1 MDLKDIL
8 AISGQ
13 GGLYKFISQGRQ
25 GIIVESFDDKKR
37 TCIYA
42 TQKVTTL
49 EDIAIYTDEKE
60 VPLADIFKSIFEKE
74 NGGETINHKSSPE
87 ELKKYMEEILPEY
100 DRDRVYV
107 SDIKKV
113 VNWYNILHKL
123 KLLKFDEKK
132 EEKEDKKK
140 KEEKTT
146 EAKEGQK
153 VEGKEEQK
161 ADAREEIIKA
171 RKQTPRYKGAGTK
184 AKEHTKINVSHKG
197 KSSQKV

>member
-1 MDLKDIL
+1 MNLKEIL

-13 GGLYKFISQGRQ
+13 SGLYKYISQGRQ
-25 GIIVESFDDKKR
+25 GIIVESFEDKKR

-42 TQKVTTL
+42 TQNVTTL
-49 EDIAIYTDEKE
+49 EDIAIYSDDKE
-60 VPLADIFKSIFEKE
+60 VPLADIFKAIYDKE
-74 NGGETINHKSSPE
+74 NGGKSINHKTSPE
-87 ELKKYMEEILPEY
+87 ELKSYMEEILPNY
-100 DRDRVYV
+100 DKERVYV

-113 VNWYNILHKL
+113 VHWYNILHKH

-132 EEKEDKKK
+132 EG
-140 KEEKTT
+140 KEEK
-146 EAKEGQK
+146 KEKDEKTGE
-153 VEGKEEQK
+153 VKEEQK
-161 ADAREEIIKA
+161 AEVKEDIIKA

>member
-1 MDLKDIL
+1 MNLKDIL

-13 GGLYKFISQGRQ
+13 SGLYKFISQGRQ
-25 GIIVESFDDKKR
+25 GIIVESFEDKKR

-49 EDIAIYTDEKE
+49 EDIAIYSDDKE
-60 VPLADIFKSIFEKE
+60 VPLADILKTIHDKE
-74 NGGETINHKSSPE
+74 NGGKSINHKSSPE
-87 ELKKYMEEILPEY
+87 ELKKYMAEILPDY

-113 VNWYNILHKL
+113 VQWYNILHKH
-123 KLLKFDEKK
+123 KLLKFDEK
-132 EEKEDKKK
+132 EEKDEKDEKKK
-140 KEEKTT
+140 KEEKTGEVKE
-146 EAKEGQK
+146 EAKAEAT
-153 VEGKEEQK
+153 E
-161 ADAREEIIKA
+161 DIIKT

>member
-1 MDLKDIL
+1 MNLKDIL

-25 GIIVESFDDKKR
+25 GIIVESFADKKR

-49 EDIAIYTDEKE
+49 EDIAIYSEEKE
-60 VPLADIFKSIFEKE
+60 VPLADILKTIFEKE
-74 NGGETINHKSSPE
+74 NGGKTINHKASPE
-87 ELKKYMEEILPEY
+87 ELKKYMEEILPDY
-100 DRDRVYV
+100 DKDRVYI

-123 KLLKFDEKK
+123 KLLKFDEEK
-132 EEKEDKKK
+132 EEKEDKT
-140 KEEKTT
+140 E
-146 EAKEGQK
+146 EAKEDKINPPKTAAKFKGPGLK
-153 VEGKEEQK
+153 GK
-161 ADAREEIIKA
+161 A
-171 RKQTPRYKGAGTK
+171 
-184 AKEHTKINVSHKG
+184 HTKMNIPHKG

>member
-13 GGLYKFISQGRQ
+13 SGLYKFISQGRQ
-25 GIIVESFDDKKR
+25 GIIVESFADKKR

-49 EDIAIYTDEKE
+49 EDIAIYSEEKE
-60 VPLADIFKSIFEKE
+60 VPLADILKTIFEKE
-74 NGGETINHKSSPE
+74 NGGETINHKASPE
-87 ELKKYMEEILPEY
+87 ELKKYMEEILPDY
-100 DRDRVYV
+100 DKDRVYI

-123 KLLKFDEKK
+123 KLLKFDEEK

-140 KEEKTT
+140 KEEKTE

-153 VEGKEEQK
+153 IEAKEDK
-161 ADAREEIIKA
+161 IKPPKPA
-171 RKQTPRYKGAGTK
+171 ANFKGAGLK
-184 AKEHTKINVSHKG
+184 AKEYSRINIPHKG